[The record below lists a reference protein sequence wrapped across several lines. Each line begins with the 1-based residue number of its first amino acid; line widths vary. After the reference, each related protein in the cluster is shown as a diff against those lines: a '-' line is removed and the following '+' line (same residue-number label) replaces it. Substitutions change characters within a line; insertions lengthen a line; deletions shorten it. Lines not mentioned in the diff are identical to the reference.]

1 MDRQGG
7 GMSTK
12 VPPLSGHLGELVR
25 RGHGGAAVRLI
36 LEWGGSKRYIPEE
49 PQPNSPL
56 VAVVGMAAA
65 NVLAEL
71 FGGNYY
77 DIPPRMV
84 LDGESLKQQILKE
97 DGTTRE
103 VAQKLGTTE
112 RHVRRVR
119 RDGGCEPRSK
129 RPVDIRQLVMFD

>member
-1 MDRQGG
+1 
-7 GMSTK
+7 MSAK
-12 VPPLSGHLGELVR
+12 IPPLSGYLGELVR

-36 LEWGGSKRYIPEE
+36 LEWGGAKRYIPKE
-49 PQPNSPL
+49 PQTGSPL
-56 VAVVGMAAA
+56 VDIVGMAAA
-65 NVLAEL
+65 TVLAEL
-71 FGGNYY
+71 TGGDYY
-77 DIPPRMV
+77 DIPPRVV

-119 RDGGCEPRSK
+119 KDGDCKPSHGRSM
-129 RPVDIRQLVMFD
+129 DSRQLVMFD